1 MTTSMADPAKVVEE
15 RVRLA
20 ASIAASYAEAETHLF
35 EVIAKALA
43 KGKDA
48 PLQATAR
55 LAEVQALN
63 QQAEKVLKDLEAL
76 ASTALKDGIT
86 EAWEDGFSRASEELE
101 RLGEDQGI
109 SPGKGLAQLLK
120 EALELLPPLTT
131 GALRQFNDIYR
142 QVIAETTPLALTGA
156 MTREQATT
164 KALQK
169 FAAKGI
175 TFFDGKG
182 RTWSISSY
190 AEMAARTAM
199 ARAANEGHLATL
211 RENGR
216 DLVMVSRAPY
226 TCPLCDPWEGKVL
239 TQSGAAGDRQEKNV
253 LTGKTITVHVA
264 GTVAEARAEGLQH
277 PNCKHTFGVFLPGLT
292 KPPPKPEAKGTYE
305 DTQQQRFLERQIR
318 GWKRRAA
325 AAPPGSPEK
334 KAAEQHV
341 KAFQG
346 QMKEHLDKTGLLRQR
361 SREGVRPDET
371 TMPDD
376 HPSLRPKPDRT
387 PPRPAPGGTPPSRE
401 PQPAKSRQVEDSP
414 RPVVSDRARTAIDD
428 AKAALPSSRASWEA
442 DRKGRGDQGYIIDRN
457 GQRRPSKKY
466 EEHLDAVLAAGRAL
480 LDDARDAFDRDPQLR
495 RLREREQK
503 ATGYQRTQ
511 EHQAVARRE
520 KQIIQDLLADLRS
533 MGGKVNAERARPSSV
548 RSSSRVFIAPNDWDK
563 LLAEAAQHFPADWHD
578 RVNRNAPAPLRVV
591 GSERAFFDYIDDVM
605 ALPTKPRRYDGAFAD
620 QSRETTVHEMGH
632 RMERYISGLRELEYT
647 FVRRRA
653 TNRAGVLERQRD
665 MHDIYNHYSPGR
677 EHTYEDQ
684 WANAYAGK
692 AYVPEGHPD
701 PASGYNE
708 VFQVG
713 LQDLYGR
720 SNVRFDHTDELQ
732 AFTLGI
738 LAVL

>member
-1 MTTSMADPAKVVEE
+1 MTTSMADLMEE
-15 RVRLA
+15 VGQRIALA
-20 ASIAASYAEAETHLF
+20 AAISYRYAEAEEHLF

-43 KGKDA
+43 KGRDA
-48 PLQATAR
+48 PQQASAR
-55 LAEVQALN
+55 LAEIQALGL
-63 QQAEKVLKDLEAL
+63 QAEKILKDLEAL
-76 ASTALKDGIT
+76 AAQAI
-86 EAWEDGFSRASEELE
+86 EDGVTKAWQDGFVRASEELE
-101 RLGEDQGI
+101 QLGEDQGI
-109 SPGKGLAQLLK
+109 SPGKGLAELLK
-120 EALELLPPLTT
+120 DALELLPPLTT
-131 GALRQFNDIYR
+131 GALRQVNDIYR

-164 KALQK
+164 RALQK

-175 TFFDGKG
+175 TFFDGKN
-182 RTWSISSY
+182 RNWSISSY

-253 LTGKTITVHVA
+253 LTGEPMTVHVA
-264 GTVAEARAEGLQH
+264 GTVAQARAAGLQH
-277 PNCKHTFGVFLPGLT
+277 PNCKHTFGVYLPGMT
-292 KPPPKPEAKGTYE
+292 KPPPKVEAKGTYE
-305 DTQQQRFLERQIR
+305 DTQQQRYLERQIR

-325 AAPPGSPEK
+325 AAPAGSPEK
-334 KAAEQHV
+334 KVAEQHA
-341 KAFQG
+341 KAYQA

-361 SREGVRPDET
+361 SRERVRPDET
-371 TMPDD
+371 TPPDL
-376 HPSLRPKPDRT
+376 HPSLRPPKPDRT
-387 PPRPAPGGTPPSRE
+387 PSRD
-401 PQPAKSRQVEDSP
+401 PQPARARQAEDPP
-414 RPVVSDRARTAIDD
+414 RPVVSHRARTAIDD
-428 AKAALPSSRASWEA
+428 AKAALPSNHAAWIA
-442 DRKGRGDQGYIIDRN
+442 DRKGRGNQGYITDPS
-457 GQRRPSKKY
+457 GQRRPSRKY
-466 EEHLDAVLAAGRAL
+466 EEHLDTVLAAGRAL
-480 LDDARDAFDRDPQLR
+480 LDDVRDAFDRDPQLR

-520 KQIIQDLLADLRS
+520 KQIIQDLLADLRP
-533 MGGKVNAERARPSSV
+533 MGGKINAEKARPSSV
-548 RSSSRVFIAPNDWDK
+548 ISSSRVYKAPDDWDK

-578 RVNRNAPAPLRVV
+578 RVDRDAPAPLRVV
-591 GSERAFFDYIDDVM
+591 GSERAYFDYIDDVM

-665 MHDIYNHYSPGR
+665 MHDIYKYYSPGR
-677 EHTYEDQ
+677 EYTYEDQ

-701 PASGYNE
+701 PASGYSE

-720 SNVRFDHTDELQ
+720 SNIRFDHTDELQ
-732 AFTLGI
+732 AFTFGI